1 MKKTLALLLA
11 LVMLFSFAACGGT
24 QPANNTENNTVVP
37 ENTANT
43 ENNTNNTENTVPDT
57 PPEPPKPKYT
67 NPLSGEATEEDLTQN
82 CPIGIMTNN
91 IIYAIPQHGISQA
104 ELVFEMNAEGNI
116 TRFIAFYQNITK
128 DSGRI
133 GSIRSARPYY
143 LDWALAFDSIY
154 IHAGGSKTAYNQI
167 SKRGVNNI
175 NVLGANNYPKYF
187 YRDEERKKAG
197 YAIEHTMFTTGELLT
212 QLKADRPEMRQTHK
226 DGYKCSLTF
235 TDAAQTANGTAAASL
250 DVKMNSNKHTIFDY
264 DAATKQYFISE
275 YDNPMID
282 GETKEKLSVKNV
294 FVLFT
299 KYWHEYSGSTTLL
312 ADMSGGKGIYACEG
326 KLIEIE
332 WKRTD
337 NEGLKIFTTDGKE
350 VSFAVGHSFFCCAD
364 SSSGGYEA
372 K

>member
-1 MKKTLALLLA
+1 MKKTIALLLA
-11 LVMLFSFAACGGT
+11 LVMLFSFAACGEK
-24 QPANNTENNTVVP
+24 QPANNTENNTVAP
-37 ENTANT
+37 ENTTNT
-43 ENNTNNTENTVPDT
+43 ENSAENTTPET
-57 PPEPPKPKYT
+57 PPEPPKPAYT
-67 NPLSGEATEEDLTQN
+67 NPLSGEATEEDISQN
-82 CPIGIMTNN
+82 CPFGIMTNN
-91 IIYAIPQHGISQA
+91 IVYAIPQHGISQA

-116 TRFIAFYQNITK
+116 TRFIALYQNITK

-143 LDWALAFDSIY
+143 LDWALAFDCMY
-154 IHAGGSKTAYNQI
+154 IHAGGSNTAYSDI
-167 SKRGVNNI
+167 KTRKVNNI

-226 DGYKCSLTF
+226 EGYKCSLTF
-235 TDAAQTANGTAAASL
+235 TDTAQTANGVAANTV
-250 DVKMNSNKHTIFDY
+250 DVMMNSNKHTIFDY

-275 YDNPMID
+275 YGDQMID
-282 GETKEKLSVKNV
+282 GETKEKLSLKNV

-299 KYWHEYSGSTTLL
+299 KYRHEYSGSTTLL

-332 WKRTD
+332 WKRSD
-337 NEGLKIFTTDGKE
+337 DEGLKIYTTDGKE

-364 SSSGGYEA
+364 SSSGSYEA

>member
-1 MKKTLALLLA
+1 MKKIIALLLVLA
-11 LVMLFSFAACGGT
+11 MLLSFAACGGN
-24 QPANNTENNTVVP
+24 QPANNAENNTAVP
-37 ENTANT
+37 DNTANA
-43 ENNTNNTENTVPDT
+43 ENNTNNVPVT
-57 PPEPPKPKYT
+57 PPEPPEPPKPKYT
-67 NPLSGEATEEDLTQN
+67 NPLSGEAMDEDISNN
-82 CPIGIMTNN
+82 CPFGIMTNN

-116 TRFIAFYQNITK
+116 TRFIAIYQNITK

-143 LDWALAFDSIY
+143 LDWALAFDCMY
-154 IHAGGSKTAYNQI
+154 IHAGGSNTAYNQI
-167 SKRGVNNI
+167 RQRGINNI

-235 TDAAQTANGTAAASL
+235 TDTAQTAGGTAANSI
-250 DVKMNSNKHTIFDY
+250 DIKMNSNKHTIFDY
-264 DAATKQYFISE
+264 DAATKQYFITE
-275 YDNPMID
+275 YGDPMID

-299 KYWHEYSGSTTLL
+299 KYWHEYSGSVTLL
-312 ADMSGGKGIYACEG
+312 ADMSGGKGVYACEG

-337 NEGLKIFTTDGKE
+337 DGGLKLYTADGKDL
-350 VSFAVGHSFFCCAD
+350 SLAVGHSFFCCAD
-364 SSSGGYEA
+364 SASGGYEA